1 MVSLKLKI
9 TLICI
14 IVISLMLVRGVF
26 LSWKADPSEEEVEKA
41 RTWEEGYVFEGTSFS
56 IVGPDGREEWEFQAP
71 EVYISKERNQA
82 LLKSLKGSFTLST
95 YEDGEVTV
103 SSKNAVAH
111 LDSRVI
117 EFDGDVSVISS
128 QGTLRL
134 DKVTW
139 YPELSKFIGY
149 GNIRFTGDGLVIE
162 GEEVEADGH
171 LKEVRVQGEPVSIL
185 IKD

>member
-1 MVSLKLKI
+1 MSLNLKI
-9 TLICI
+9 TVICI

-26 LSWKADPSEEEVEKA
+26 FPWKADPPGEEEEKA

-56 IVGPDGREEWEFQAP
+56 IVGPDGREEWKFESP

-82 LLKSLKGSFTLST
+82 LLKSLGGTFSLSA
-95 YEDGEVTV
+95 YEDEEVIV
-103 SSKNAVAH
+103 SSNNAVAH

-139 YPELSKFIGY
+139 YPERSKFIGY

-171 LKEVRVQGEPVSIL
+171 LKEVRIHGEPVSIH